1 MLLKRSAA
9 CVKSCKERSYFRKM
23 AVQTQRFLSRS
34 VTGISE
40 WYMERKF
47 SCHVYTRERFR
58 TEEAMKKEEAAKS
71 CQKRERTNPESYKRI
86 GRYMM
91 KNWYM
96 YVFGFASMG
105 LLVWLDMQGP
115 KVTQQIIDDVIV
127 GGKLEFLT
135 RLLCFLLLIGG
146 GRALSGY
153 IKEVSFDIAG
163 CRVAKG
169 LRRELFHHMQK
180 VDAGFFEKNN
190 VGELMARINDD
201 VECIW
206 NISGFIGM
214 LIVESVLHTICVIFC
229 MANINPLLT
238 LIPVC
243 TLPLVGYTAVRLE
256 KQIDQCYG
264 EISETNAKLTSVAQ
278 QNLSGVR
285 TVRAFAREAFEMKKF
300 RTLNQQY
307 CQQNVKRSGVVARWE
322 PNISFYTRTMLVLVI
337 VVGGICVIFGDL
349 SLGELGAFTEY
360 ANSII
365 WPMECLGWLSNE
377 VASSIASNRKIQ
389 KIMDTEVKIT
399 DAPDAA
405 ELEDPTGSITFDQVS
420 FAVEGQQILEDVS
433 FTLEP
438 GKTLGIMGL
447 TGAGKTT
454 IVNLLERFFT
464 PKDGKILVDGQDIQ
478 KVTLKSLRQSIAV
491 VMQDVFLF
499 SDSIRENLTMGK
511 GRCPMTDTV
520 LADALETACADDFV
534 SKLPEGMETV
544 IGERGVGLSGGQKQR
559 LSMARAF
566 AHHTPILILDDATSA
581 LDMETAGEVQ
591 SNLNAMKDVS
601 KIIIAHRI
609 SSVSNADEIII
620 LDKGRI
626 AERGTHKELL
636 ALRGQYYQTWVAQYG
651 EL

>member
-1 MLLKRSAA
+1 
-9 CVKSCKERSYFRKM
+9 
-23 AVQTQRFLSRS
+23 
-34 VTGISE
+34 
-40 WYMERKF
+40 
-47 SCHVYTRERFR
+47 
-58 TEEAMKKEEAAKS
+58 MKKEETAKS
-71 CQKRERTNPESYKRI
+71 CKKRERTNPESYKRI
-86 GRYMM
+86 GRYMA
-91 KNWYM
+91 KNWYI
-96 YVFGFASMG
+96 YVIGFASMG

-115 KVTQQIIDDVIV
+115 KVIKQVIDDVII
-127 GGKLEFLT
+127 GGQMGILT
-135 RLLCFLLLIGG
+135 RLLCFLLLIGC

-153 IKEVSFDIAG
+153 IKEVSFDTAG
-163 CRVAKG
+163 TRVAKG
-169 LRRELFHHMQK
+169 LRLELFHHMQK
-180 VDAGFFEKNN
+180 MDAGFFEKNN

-201 VECIW
+201 VERIW
-206 NISGFIGM
+206 TITGFIGM
-214 LIVESVLHTICVIFC
+214 LIVESILHTICVIFC
-229 MANINPLLT
+229 MAEMNPWLT

-256 KQIDQCYG
+256 KQIDQCWG
-264 EISETNAKLTSVAQ
+264 ELSETNAKLTSVAQ

-285 TVRAFAREAFEMKKF
+285 TVRAFARERYEMKKF
-300 RTLNQQY
+300 QKLNEQY
-307 CQQNVKRSGVVARWE
+307 CSQNIKRSDVAARWE
-322 PNISFYTRTMLVLVI
+322 PNISFFTKAMLFTVI
-337 VVGGICVIFGDL
+337 IVGGICVIFGDL
-349 SLGELGAFTEY
+349 SLGELGAFIEY
-360 ANSII
+360 ANSIV

-389 KIMDTEVKIT
+389 KIMETEVKVADT
-399 DAPDAA
+399 ADAQV
-405 ELEDPTGSITFDQVS
+405 LENPTGSVRFDQVS
-420 FAVEGQQILEDVS
+420 FAVEGQKILENVS

-454 IVNLLERFFT
+454 IVNLLERFFS
-464 PKDGKILVDGQDIQ
+464 PKDGKILVDGHDIQ
-478 KVTLKSLRQSIAV
+478 KLTLKSLRQSIAV

-511 GRCPMTDTV
+511 GRRPMTDTI
-520 LADALETACADDFV
+520 LEDALETACADDFV
-534 SKLPEGMETV
+534 SKLPEGLETV

-591 SNLNAMKDVS
+591 THLNAMKDVS

-626 AERGTHKELL
+626 VERGTHKDLL
-636 ALRGQYYQTWVAQYG
+636 AQRGQYYQTWVAQYG